1 MSEFMQEEPMLLC
14 ESPPPSQEEG
24 SKVVERVPL
33 HYTSIVTPLY
43 LHCNSIVPCFTLHS
57 WCKLAVH
64 IISSV
69 ICVLC
74 TVHCGELW
82 DMIITCPSWEQGV
95 PTLVEGNVAKKEKS
109 FMQGMIFCITV
120 DPNDIKYGRH

>member
-1 MSEFMQEEPMLLC
+1 MQEEPMLLC

-57 WCKLAVH
+57 WCKLVVH

-69 ICVLC
+69 FCVMIYLFC
-74 TVHCGELW
+74 ALW
-82 DMIITCPSWEQGV
+82 RALGYDHNLPLLGTRSANTRGRQCCKEGKIIY
-95 PTLVEGNVAKKEKS
+95 ARKS
-109 FMQGMIFCITV
+109 CWLTHIIYTMKGISDC
-120 DPNDIKYGRH
+120 